1 MHRHTQTNKH
11 TTFVCLIMIHETLT
25 AVFWVFD
32 DQCFCTCVVGHVCV
46 LTPTTTRH
54 TTPKHLT
61 TYELRRVQCV
71 VHGLAT
77 TTWERTY
84 DDDTWRNERWTTG
97 SEKRASPSSLSVI
110 LTSVVHYRGG
120 TTPYKY
126 IYSCEC
132 ALLPLLPI
140 CLCGRAGDRGTDYKN
155 EETLSMTWS
164 SKISRRTFLEISSS
178 TSF

>member
-1 MHRHTQTNKH
+1 MN
-11 TTFVCLIMIHETLT
+11 
-25 AVFWVFD
+25 
-32 DQCFCTCVVGHVCV
+32 VVGTVCC
-46 LTPTTTRH
+46 TWTQRHEKERTTR
-54 TTPKHLT
+54 
-61 TYELRRVQCV
+61 
-71 VHGLAT
+71 
-77 TTWERTY
+77 
-84 DDDTWRNERWTTG
+84 RNERWTTG

-140 CLCGRAGDRGTDYKN
+140 CLCGRAGDRGSDYKN

-178 TSF
+178 TSFSRQQGIRQAIMTSNDHFSVVTWYFLWHISQLLLTKIIVKGKNLLFVNFVQSEWV